1 MHDEGEV
8 LLVEDAVQLDQGR
21 VQGHLLVGRVD
32 RLRHGVGPE
41 HLALQDLRL
50 EVAEGYDAAHGA
62 ATIFI
67 L

>member
-32 RLRHGVGPE
+32 CLRHGVGPE
-41 HLALQDLRL
+41 HLALQDLGL
-50 EVAEGYDAAHGA
+50 EVAKRYDAAHGPA
-62 ATIFI
+62 R
-67 L
+67 LLY